1 VLFQRHLLDGLAD
14 GTITLT
20 FRRWRRP
27 VARPGSWHRSPVGV
41 VAIEAVER
49 VTPPQITENDARR
62 AGFGSRAELLADL
75 DKFGDGPIHRIAL
88 HLAGPD
94 PRVELRQRAEIS
106 SDERA
111 TLDRRLAR
119 YDAASRHGPWTA
131 TTLALIAEHPGERA
145 EDLAARVGR
154 EKLPFKVDVRKLKEL
169 GLTESLEVGYCLSP
183 RGNTY
188 LHQR

>member
-1 VLFQRHLLDGLAD
+1 VLFQRPLLDGLAT

-27 VARPGSWHRSPVGV
+27 AARPGSRHRSPIGV
-41 VAIEAVER
+41 IAIEAVDL
-49 VTPPQITENDARR
+49 VTTAEITEDDARR

-75 DKFGDGPIHRIAL
+75 EKFGDAPIHRIAL
-88 HLAGPD
+88 HLDGPD
-94 PRVELRQRAEIS
+94 PRIALREQVVITA
-106 SDERA
+106 DERA
-111 TLDRRLAR
+111 ELARRLAR

-131 TTLALIAEHPGERA
+131 ATLQLIADHPTERA

-169 GLTESLEVGYCLSP
+169 GLTESLETGYRLSP
-183 RGNTY
+183 RGESF
-188 LHQR
+188 LRDA